1 MIERML
7 DSPNIEVKLNTPFE
21 KGMIGD
27 YDRIIY
33 TGPVDELMD
42 YCFGPLPYRS
52 VHFRM
57 ETFDREHY
65 QSNSVV
71 NYPNNY
77 DFTRIHEYM
86 YYLNDRSDRTVI
98 AKEYSE
104 DFVSGRNERFY
115 PIPKE
120 ENVAL
125 YNRYLEAA
133 KQKYL
138 NMVFLG
144 HLGDY
149 KYYDMDKAVAR
160 AMDVCK
166 GMF

>member
-1 MIERML
+1 
-7 DSPNIEVKLNTPFE
+7 
-21 KGMIGD
+21 
-27 YDRIIY
+27 
-33 TGPVDELMD
+33 
-42 YCFGPLPYRS
+42 
-52 VHFRM
+52 M
-57 ETFDREHY
+57 ETFDREYY
-65 QSNSVV
+65 QSNSVF

-77 DFTRIHEYM
+77 DFTRIHEYK

-104 DFVSGRNERFY
+104 DFVPGRNERFY

-125 YNRYLEAA
+125 YNRYLEAV
-133 KQKYL
+133 KQRYPD
-138 NMVFLG
+138 MVFVG
-144 HLGDY
+144 RLGDY

-166 GMF
+166 EVF